1 MLLTCYNIDKVIS
14 YHQHETKRDDA
25 GGGREVAHEGG
36 ICVGVRERCL
46 QLALPGDL
54 VLLYHQ
60 RGVIK
65 MGRKEGREKG

>member
-54 VLLYHQ
+54 LSYRQ
-60 RGVIK
+60 RGVIER
-65 MGRKEGREKG
+65 GRKGGG